1 MSIDSFHPIISHDIP
16 IKWFPLH
23 THTIFYWWHEWKPHI
38 CGQLHIIW
46 LVKIQ
51 LYPIVVGLMFHCTSI
66 ATSEAISHFLTQIC
80 CFNPN
85 VWFSIDPN
93 LLSPRFPTKRQ
104 PHMTG
109 NGLYHLIMV
118 MTGGRFIPVLTP
130 FLRHTQLPTRL
141 NPQIDKA
148 RPQNAATESIR
159 GSGLLT
165 PKRTHSRF
173 QQPERGASPYSYSSQ
188 QLKTGWNNLI

>member
-1 MSIDSFHPIISHDIP
+1 MVPFT
-16 IKWFPLH
+16 H
-23 THTIFYWWHEWKPHI
+23 THKPFFIGDISENRI

-51 LYPIVVGLMFHCTSI
+51 LYPIVVGLMFHWTSI

-85 VWFSIDPN
+85 VWWLHPPFSIDPN

-118 MTGGRFIPVLTP
+118 MTGGWFIPTLTP
-130 FLRHTQLPTRL
+130 FLRQTQLPTRL

-159 GSGLLT
+159 GSGLRT